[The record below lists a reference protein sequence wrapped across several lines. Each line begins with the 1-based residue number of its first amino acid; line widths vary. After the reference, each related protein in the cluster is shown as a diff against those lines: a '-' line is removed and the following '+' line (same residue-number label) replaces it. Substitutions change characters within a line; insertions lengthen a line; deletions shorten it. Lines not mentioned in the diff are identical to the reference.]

1 MLLNQPLTFQ
11 DWYSTYGADFMKLS
25 TGTCN
30 ITLANYVASPF
41 DPLLC
46 GAHVNCI
53 LEATTEARKAHMASA
68 AIFLGMVPTLLSLV
82 APSIPQLA
90 LLSARRPLL
99 ALFIS
104 SGSTVLFLDRL
115 FRIESPRETL
125 TRTGGERFIPRLKR
139 QWAILFSV
147 GEYLLVTVAAIN
159 VIWNSWQL
167 GNKAV
172 VVWKCEL
179 NFMPLIWVLGPP
191 FILMVVAIPFH
202 FTTIAKSLRAQACD
216 YSPLAVPEQVD
227 SKRKPS
233 TVGELIA
240 REITPAIRHPTI
252 KLEEIPHPETWAVII
267 LNVGFCLA
275 ALQVLLGMGVLSSV
289 LFVSVRDAM
298 WVGLRYVVSTG
309 ICRLVLALELECMKS
324 DRRSD
329 N

>member
-1 MLLNQPLTFQ
+1 MLPNRPLSFQ
-11 DWYSTYGADFMKLS
+11 DWYSNYGADFMKLS

-30 ITLANYVASPF
+30 TTLANYVGSPF

-46 GAHVNCI
+46 NDHVNCI
-53 LEATTEARKAHMASA
+53 LEATNEARKAHMSAA
-68 AIFLGMVPTLLSLV
+68 AIFLGMVPTLLSLI
-82 APSIPQLA
+82 APSLSQLA

-99 ALFIS
+99 ALFLS

-115 FRIESPRETL
+115 FRIESPREIL
-125 TRTGGERFIPRLKR
+125 TRTDGERFIPRLKR

-147 GEYLLVTVAAIN
+147 GEYLLAAIAAIN
-159 VIWNSWQL
+159 AIWNSWQL

-191 FILMVVAIPFH
+191 FIVMVVAIPFQ
-202 FTTIAKSLRAQACD
+202 FTTIAKFLRAQACV
-216 YSPLAVPEQVD
+216 YSPLTVPEHVD
-227 SKRKPS
+227 SKREP
-233 TVGELIA
+233 GAMWECMA

-252 KLEEIPHPETWAVII
+252 KLEEIPHAETWAVFI

-275 ALQVLLGMGVLSSV
+275 ALQVLFGIGVLSSV
-289 LFVSVRDAM
+289 LFVSVRDAI

-309 ICRLVLALELECMKS
+309 VCRLLLALELECMKS
-324 DRRSD
+324 DRRSGD
-329 N
+329 